1 MAQNE
6 IELAL
11 KDLLT
16 NDMGDANVVAESWE
30 AGFDLNRQIVVSKI
44 LFYKA
49 IFLRPE
55 HYVQRFHHTI
65 HPLLVQDWEIIEQI
79 ELYDGFCSMDINLK
93 IRFQA
98 TLKYVELN
106 SNFLL
111 EINQH
116 IKSVYENQLLSI
128 VYNELTAISD
138 GAWLKKGLA
147 NVERKISRYISETFI
162 LHHVQA
168 QVSCALKP
176 NFKEFPHIELT
187 KENINLSLAQK
198 DFEIE
203 NKNRQE
209 LYRQEVE
216 AEKNQQQQKRQ
227 LLEQLNVDL
236 EIDRLKIALQAEH
249 ERLILVE
256 KEGMQLDYFAIEE
269 RLCTEKVAHENRL
282 KEIKLDAEFKRRHAQ
297 REATR
302 KELSEALNYRKVL
315 TEKQLKADIYR
326 YEEQQ
331 KHWLAAKERVY
342 MQRAAFV
349 LKQEKLQIREKRQQL
364 GRTAN

>member
-1 MAQNE
+1 
-6 IELAL
+6 
-11 KDLLT
+11 
-16 NDMGDANVVAESWE
+16 
-30 AGFDLNRQIVVSKI
+30 
-44 LFYKA
+44 
-49 IFLRPE
+49 
-55 HYVQRFHHTI
+55 
-65 HPLLVQDWEIIEQI
+65 
-79 ELYDGFCSMDINLK
+79 MDINLK

-331 KHWLAAKERVY
+331 
-342 MQRAAFV
+342 
-349 LKQEKLQIREKRQQL
+349 
-364 GRTAN
+364 